1 MEDIK
6 DRDEINYSGEIP
18 ACGSETICETMQDF
32 LDKDIDIVRYEDRM
46 IRMGLDPNDD
56 DAKQLDDFLGEED
69 NSYDEYL
76 RIKRDALRS
85 ILYEEDRI
93 QELMFKLK
101 EHMLIIKN
109 CKEEI
114 DSAFAK
120 YISIQWQ

>member
-1 MEDIK
+1 
-6 DRDEINYSGEIP
+6 
-18 ACGSETICETMQDF
+18 MQDF